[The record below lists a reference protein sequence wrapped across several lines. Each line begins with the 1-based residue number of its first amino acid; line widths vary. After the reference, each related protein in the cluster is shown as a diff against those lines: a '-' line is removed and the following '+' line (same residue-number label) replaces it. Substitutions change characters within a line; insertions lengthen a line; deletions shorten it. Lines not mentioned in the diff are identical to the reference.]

1 MQQAYV
7 CRRNGAACP
16 PHTPTPRKTP
26 RRPAP
31 VVFAD
36 CPDIREV
43 LGLDRPRPSK
53 NRPSTAG
60 AFPGSFHAGVGG
72 LE

>member
-1 MQQAYV
+1 MSHTYT
-7 CRRNGAACP
+7 CYRSGAACP

-31 VVFAD
+31 VIFGD
-36 CPDIREV
+36 CPDIRDV
-43 LGLDRPRPSK
+43 LGLHRPRPSK

-60 AFPGSFHAGVGG
+60 EFPTPFARR
-72 LE
+72 